1 MNIRQEQVVFLVAA
15 LILGVMVYGDISSD
29 TSGQRSRSRRTSGA
43 QAVDPMSFPAPDLA
57 LVTAP
62 ERDPSALS
70 RSLFEPPRDT
80 RPLPLLAFSLPPRPA
95 LPGLT
100 PPTEPGPAPK
110 LYGAHLRRQPSEV
123 APTPG
128 LFDETGAAEG
138 AIDEFETLEDPF
150 AAPEPFEEA
159 SGLGSSGGLGADE
172 ELPLDADLFTAD
184 EIAERIASYQKL
196 YDWIR
201 LESLRFGHIQNKDR
215 FSLASRPNEPI
226 EFMELD
232 MATGKPRYPG
242 QGAISFERDRVEE
255 FSFAQTVPNEIEQ
268 KRLQFTGELRTGQYV
283 DLLAFADWC
292 VSQRLET
299 PRALEVAEEMYTA
312 AVSISGGE
320 PEPRLGLAR
329 CYEAGFRF
337 EEAFAVYTEL
347 LEGGLDTHP
356 AVLARLGGLE
366 RRFRMYERAR
376 VHLTEAERFGR
387 TSWEAQWGLGSF
399 LLEQGE
405 EEAAN
410 AHLELAARFEP
421 SAPDLKQT
429 RAAIRFDYGRGL
441 IASGRIREAQNWFSK
456 SVQADPEFAAG
467 DAGALACALLL
478 GEVDELE
485 VGRTSTFEGLLNS
498 GLAAAIDGDWTSAKE
513 QLTLAA
519 SADPLRAG
527 EAWRALS
534 WVAGRTGYP
543 EEALRFIELAY
554 ENDPT
559 DVWTLYHR
567 GRVLAERD
575 DLEGAQ
581 DSLQAALDQELMLPD
596 ALALL
601 GDLAFRQEDHEA
613 AERYLERAVT
623 LDDEVA
629 AFHELRGM
637 NLLRLGR
644 IMDARDSLERA
655 LELDRS
661 RTAAR
666 SSLAWTFYASGNSQE
681 AITRLRELDDQLR
694 DRAEEDPERLYAQ
707 GQIDRIVAHE
717 EKVAW
722 TDRFERRE
730 LRNGWITDENA
741 GPLVRM
747 ADGGVVIDGSF
758 AKRGRARVF
767 REELAGNFVSFEST
781 VTIEPGALCRV
792 GVFVSRERSRRGS
805 LDVQN
810 EVAVA
815 RHHDGSLQTRVL
827 KRSEGEQEW
836 TDVSVINW
844 ETGQPTILRIERL
857 GESTKTTFRLLV
869 DGVPVADGLRVPGI
883 GATTEQLRFGVFVE
897 GEPGRS
903 ASVRVD
909 DVEFIYKDRG

>member
-1 MNIRQEQVVFLVAA
+1 MNLRQEQVVFLVVAA
-15 LILGVMVYGDISSD
+15 ILGFMVYGELGSD
-29 TSGQRSRSRRTSGA
+29 APSSRSRRRSSANA
-43 QAVDPMSFPAPDLA
+43 QAMETESFPAPDIS

-62 ERDPSALS
+62 DRDPRSLN

-80 RPLPLLAFSLPPRPA
+80 RPLPLLMFSMPPRPA
-95 LPGLT
+95 LPGLIPT
-100 PPTEPGPAPK
+100 TEPGPAPK
-110 LYGAHLRRQPSEV
+110 LFGDLLRRPASPV
-123 APTPG
+123 DRTGG

-138 AIDEFETLEDPF
+138 AADEFDTLEDPF
-150 AAPEPFEEA
+150 AEPE
-159 SGLGSSGGLGADE
+159 SADDGE
-172 ELPLDADLFTAD
+172 DLPLDTDLFTAD

-215 FSLASRPNEPI
+215 FSLEAHPNEPI

-242 QGAISFERDRVEE
+242 QGSISFDRDRVEE
-255 FSFAQTVPNEIEQ
+255 FAFAQTVSNEIEL
-268 KRLQFTGELRTGQYV
+268 KRLQFAGELRHGQYV
-283 DLLAFADWC
+283 DVLAFADWC

-299 PRALEVAEEMYTA
+299 PRALEVAEEMYTS
-312 AVSISGGE
+312 AVTVSDGE

-337 EEAFAVYTEL
+337 EEAFAVYAEL

-356 AVLARLGGLE
+356 AVLARLGSLE
-366 RRFRMYERAR
+366 RRFRMFERAR
-376 VHLTEAERFGR
+376 DHLMEAERYGR

-399 LLEQGE
+399 LLDQGE
-405 EEAAN
+405 EESAN

-421 SAPDLKQT
+421 TAPDLKQT
-429 RAAIRFDYGRGL
+429 RARIRYDYGRGL
-441 IASGRIREAQNWFSK
+441 TAAGRLREAKNWFSK
-456 SVQADPEFAAG
+456 SVQADPSFAAG
-467 DAGALACALLL
+467 DAGSMACALLM
-478 GEVDELE
+478 GEADELE
-485 VGRTSTFEGLLNS
+485 VSRTSTFEGLLNS
-498 GLAAAIDGDWTSAKE
+498 GLAAAMDGDWTSAKD
-513 QLTLAA
+513 QLLLAA
-519 SADPLRAG
+519 SADPMRAG

-534 WVAGRTGYP
+534 WVADRTGYP

-575 DLEGAQ
+575 DLQGAQ
-581 DSLQAALDQELMLPD
+581 ESLQAALDQELMLSD

-601 GDLAFRQEDHEA
+601 GDLAFRQENHEA
-613 AERYLERAVT
+613 AERYLERAVM
-623 LDDEVA
+623 LDGEVA

-644 IMDARDSLERA
+644 VLDARDSLELA

-666 SSLAWTFYASGNSQE
+666 SSLAWTFYASGNSEE

-694 DRAEEDPERLYAQ
+694 DRPEEDPERVYAQ
-707 GQIDRIVAHE
+707 GQISRIVQHE

-730 LRNGWITDENA
+730 LRNGWVTDENA

-747 ADGGVVIDGSF
+747 ADGGVMIGGSF
-758 AKRGRARVF
+758 SKRGRARVF

-792 GVFVSRERSRRGS
+792 GVFVSRERSRRGA

-815 RHHDGSLQTRVL
+815 RHHDGTLQTRVL
-827 KRSEGEQEW
+827 KRTEGEQEW
-836 TDVSVINW
+836 TDVPVVTW
-844 ETGQPTILRIERL
+844 ETGLPTTLRIERH

-903 ASVRVD
+903 ANVRVD

>member
-15 LILGVMVYGDISSD
+15 AILGAMVYGDLGSD
-29 TSGQRSRSRRTSGA
+29 AAPSRSRRRSPGGA
-43 QAVDPMSFPAPDLA
+43 QAVEAESFPAPDLSI
-57 LVTAP
+57 VMAP
-62 ERDPSALS
+62 DRDPGSLN

-80 RPLPLLAFSLPPRPA
+80 RPLPLLAFSMPPRPV
-95 LPGLT
+95 LPGLI
-100 PPTEPGPAPK
+100 PPTEPGPAPR
-110 LYGAHLRRQPSEV
+110 LFGDLLRRSASPIDV
-123 APTPG
+123 TRG

-138 AIDEFETLEDPF
+138 AADEFDALEDPF
-150 AAPEPFEEA
+150 ADPE
-159 SGLGSSGGLGADE
+159 SSDDGEG
-172 ELPLDADLFTAD
+172 LPLDAELFTAD
-184 EIAERIASYQKL
+184 EIAARIASYQKL

-215 FSLASRPNEPI
+215 FSLQARPNDPI

-255 FSFAQTVPNEIEQ
+255 FAFAQTVPNEIEL
-268 KRLQFTGELRTGQYV
+268 KRLQFTGDLRHGQYV
-283 DLLAFADWC
+283 DVLAFADWC
-292 VSQRLET
+292 VSKRLET
-299 PRALEVAEEMYTA
+299 SRALEVAEEMYTS
-312 AVSISGGE
+312 AVSVSDGE

-347 LEGGLDTHP
+347 LDGGMDTHP

-366 RRFRMYERAR
+366 RRFRMFERAR
-376 VHLTEAERFGR
+376 GHLLEAERYGR

-399 LLEQGE
+399 LLDQGE
-405 EEAAN
+405 EESAN

-429 RAAIRFDYGRGL
+429 RARIRYDYGRGL
-441 IASGRIREAQNWFSK
+441 FAAGRLREAKNWFSK
-456 SVQADPEFAAG
+456 SVQADPSFAAG
-467 DAGALACALLL
+467 DAGSMACALLM
-478 GEVDELE
+478 GEGDDLE
-485 VGRTSTFEGLLNS
+485 VSRTSTFEGLLNS
-498 GLAAAIDGDWTSAKE
+498 GLAAAMDGDWSSAKD
-513 QLTLAA
+513 QLSLAA
-519 SADPLRAG
+519 SADPMRAG

-534 WVAGRTGYP
+534 WVAARTGYP
-543 EEALRFIELAY
+543 EEALRFIELSY

-567 GRVLAERD
+567 GRVLADRD
-575 DLEGAQ
+575 DLQGAQ
-581 DSLQAALDQELMLPD
+581 ESLQAALDQELMLPD

-601 GDLAFRQEDHEA
+601 GDLAFRQEEHEA
-613 AERYLERAVT
+613 AERYLERAVM
-623 LDDEVA
+623 LEAEVA

-644 IMDARDSLERA
+644 VMDARDSLERA

-661 RTAAR
+661 RSAAR
-666 SSLAWTFYASGNSQE
+666 SSLAWTFYASGNSLE

-694 DRAEEDPERLYAQ
+694 DRSEEDPERVYAQ
-707 GQIDRIVAHE
+707 SQISRIVQHE

-730 LRNGWITDENA
+730 LRNGWVTDETA

-747 ADGGVVIDGSF
+747 ADGGVLIGGSF
-758 AKRGRARVF
+758 SKRGRARVF

-792 GVFVSRERSRRGS
+792 GVFVSRERSRRGA

-815 RHHDGSLQTRVL
+815 RHHDGTLQTRVL
-827 KRSEGEQEW
+827 KRTEGEQEW
-836 TDVSVINW
+836 TDVSVVTW
-844 ETGQPTILRIERL
+844 ETGQPTTLRIERH

-869 DGVPVADGLRVPGI
+869 DGVPVADGVRVPGI
-883 GATTEQLRFGVFVE
+883 GATTEQLRFGIFVE

-903 ASVRVD
+903 ANVRID
-909 DVEFIYKDRG
+909 DVEFIYKERG